1 MRFCPHFLSV
11 FFLYMIISACA
22 GTDESL
28 EELPATERQLLSL
41 NNETLWIQVTT
52 AANPYRIRLRDNLK
66 EGFMIDAQTCEWI
79 KEGSF
84 SYRGFLSETQI
95 TEHTSN
101 TLALKINSTNSEVD
115 LVLNYRM
122 QISGNEMDFR
132 LESSLP
138 SVVRTFEGRMLRSEA
153 RAQNMCREAN

>member
-1 MRFCPHFLSV
+1 
-11 FFLYMIISACA
+11 
-22 GTDESL
+22 
-28 EELPATERQLLSL
+28 
-41 NNETLWIQVTT
+41 
-52 AANPYRIRLRDNLK
+52 
-66 EGFMIDAQTCEWI
+66 MIDAQTCEWI

-138 SVVRTFEGRMLRSEA
+138 SVVRTFEGRILRSEA

>member
-66 EGFMIDAQTCEWI
+66 RRFYDRC
-79 KEGSF
+79 
-84 SYRGFLSETQI
+84 
-95 TEHTSN
+95 SN
-101 TLALKINSTNSEVD
+101 L
-115 LVLNYRM
+115 
-122 QISGNEMDFR
+122 
-132 LESSLP
+132 
-138 SVVRTFEGRMLRSEA
+138 
-153 RAQNMCREAN
+153 